1 MKCKRL
7 PGNYLSNIKTKKP
20 QCEISEQ
27 LPRQLDEF
35 QRRFLGNNSYIE
47 LGYTSEGV
55 VLVTSKNIVEWTER
69 LHECFCEAFNVIL
82 HSVEKVETFKPRNYE
97 MNIYYLYIPKFYVD
111 NYNELYSVDINDV
124 VL

>member
-1 MKCKRL
+1 MKCTRL
-7 PGNYLSNIKTKKP
+7 PGNYFDIKTNNKP
-20 QCEISEQ
+20 QYRLPHH
-27 LPRQLDEF
+27 LPRHLDEF
-35 QRRFLGNNSYIE
+35 IRQNLGNTPYIE
-47 LGYTSEGV
+47 LGYTDTGV
-55 VLVTSKNIVEWTER
+55 ILITSKNKLEWNKTI
-69 LHECFCEAFNVIL
+69 HDSFCETFNVIL